1 MSELEARREL
11 VQAWLDR
18 ADQDLHA
25 AELLNQAPASFKEVI
40 LFHCQQTAEKAL
52 KAYLQWSDVRF
63 PKTHDLTLLL
73 GLCAELAPTFEELAE
88 ACQDLRSSAVDP
100 RYPLEDPQ
108 EILLDPDVAIEHAH
122 LVRDLVGSSLPPAV
136 DTG

>member
-18 ADQDLHA
+18 ADQGLRA
-25 AELLNQAPASFKEVI
+25 AELLNQDPASFKEVI

-52 KAYLQWSDVRF
+52 KAYLQWTDVRF

-73 GLCAELAPTFEELAE
+73 GLCTELEPAFDTLAA

-100 RYPLEDPQ
+100 RYPLEDSQ
-108 EILLDPDVAIEHAH
+108 EVLLDPDVAIEHAH
-122 LVRDLVGSSLPPAV
+122 QVRDFVGSALPPAAA
-136 DTG
+136 TK